1 MHNPGPNPNDST
13 QRFKLISHYYLLLFQ
28 GLNVTLGRGLAAV
41 AVSPHSSDQR
51 AVTEHNAAFLAASP
65 VMKQHPGDCTAVAAR
80 PLERFN
86 VFSVVS
92 VKCCI
97 RFVRNA
103 IYPGI
108 DPIRSF

>member
-80 PLERFN
+80 PLERST
-86 VFSVVS
+86 FSQL
-92 VKCCI
+92 
-97 RFVRNA
+97 FL
-103 IYPGI
+103 
-108 DPIRSF
+108 